1 MTREG
6 LSRKYPEVTLLD
18 RGEPERIMRYARSR
32 GLIDSSDRLVRVE
45 KPGEGNM
52 NYTIRLVTTSGSM
65 ILKQSR
71 PWVEKYPQIEAPW
84 DRVIKE
90 ARFYQL
96 IADTPAL
103 SDRMPAALDLD
114 PISRV
119 FTCSDLGSATDFTD
133 LYAGEVLSTDEA
145 HELAQWLSSLHRMQ
159 FDISERSS
167 LTNRDMRAL
176 NHEHIFHFPLVRGNG
191 LALDSITPG
200 LQALADRLIDDKD
213 YVRTVADLGDSYL
226 ADGTVLL
233 QGDFFPGSWLRT
245 AQGVRVIDPEFAFF
259 GPAEFDAGV
268 FLAHL
273 YLIGCSDAEGSSHLA
288 KYEPPATFNHGLMR
302 QMAGVE
308 IMRRLIGIAQLPLSL
323 GLEAKSTLLERSRH
337 LVLAPDDA

>member
-1 MTREG
+1 MTREE

-18 RGEPERIMRYARSR
+18 RDEPERIMHYARSR

-52 NYTIRLVTTSGSM
+52 NYTVRLVTTSGSM

-84 DRVIKE
+84 DRVIRE

-114 PISRV
+114 PISRI

-133 LYAGEVLSTDEA
+133 LYNGVTPSADEA
-145 HELAQWLSSLHRMQ
+145 HELAQWLSSLHQLQ
-159 FDISERSS
+159 FDIADRSS

-176 NHEHIFHFPLVRGNG
+176 NHEHIFHYPLVRGNG
-191 LALDSITPG
+191 LDLDSITPG
-200 LQALADRLIDDKD
+200 LQALANGLIDNKE
-213 YVRTVADLGDSYL
+213 YVRTVAELGESYL
-226 ADGTVLL
+226 ADGAVLL
-233 QGDFFPGSWLRT
+233 HGDFFPGSWLRT
-245 AQGVRVIDPEFAFF
+245 PQGVRVIDPEFAFF
-259 GPAEFDAGV
+259 GLAEFDAGV

-273 YLIGCSDAEGSSHLA
+273 YLIGCSEAEGGSCLA
-288 KYEPPATFNHGLMR
+288 KYKPPAAFHQGLMR

-323 GLEAKSTLLERSRH
+323 GLEAKSTLLDRSRH
-337 LVLAPDDA
+337 LVLAHASG